1 MVASRVSSVSSRVAQ
16 ARRRS
21 ARRHTVSI
29 VLSGVVLSGLAFG
42 SAGVALFGS
51 GPYAGSGFGRPAPEG
66 APHKGLQLALADR
79 APTAPHEHSTR
90 SQSQRDHRH
99 LTALT
104 PPPAQKPA
112 RVASAEPP
120 RNVTV
125 LAKTATPVP
134 RPRPAD
140 HAGDRPKD
148 DLKAPYQVASA
159 EIGADIGLAPVSTP
173 LARAVKTLVI
183 TRDSVAETDIT
194 GSLGKSAAITAAE
207 AKAPDA
213 RSASKSEHA
222 PGKVALAAPG
232 KPDAK
237 AEKSHAIPP
246 EAIKAETPTTV
257 LAKPVPQKPARPL
270 TPHEKLYGPVRL
282 ASLGSVTPDT
292 VPNTVRDANGGLP
305 VAPYDRNTAV
315 YVITSKRVYLPDGT
329 SLEAHSGLGQY
340 MDNPKFA
347 HLRMRGVTPPHVYN
361 MKMREALFHGVEAI
375 RLNPIGGERAI
386 FGRDGLLAHTYM
398 LGPNGQ
404 SNGCVSF
411 KDYRAFLH
419 AFKSGKIN
427 RLAVI
432 SHLD

>member
-1 MVASRVSSVSSRVAQ
+1 M
-16 ARRRS
+16 
-21 ARRHTVSI
+21 
-29 VLSGVVLSGLAFG
+29 
-42 SAGVALFGS
+42 ALFGT
-51 GPYAGSGFGRPAPEG
+51 GHGFGTPAPEG
-66 APHKGLQLALADR
+66 LPHKGFQVALADR
-79 APTAPHEHSTR
+79 APVVQPNARLQSKDDHRSIAVLTAP
-90 SQSQRDHRH
+90 
-99 LTALT
+99 T
-104 PPPAQKPA
+104 PAAASPAQA

-125 LAKTATPVP
+125 LAKTPK
-134 RPRPAD
+134 PAPQT

-148 DLKAPYQVASA
+148 DLKTPYQLASA
-159 EIGADIGLAPVSTP
+159 DAGVTPVPTP
-173 LARAVKTLVI
+173 LARAVRTVAI
-183 TRDSVAETDIT
+183 TRDSVAEADIT
-194 GSLGKSAAITAAE
+194 GSLGKAA
-207 AKAPDA
+207 DA
-213 RSASKSEHA
+213 TSPGHTPAQA
-222 PGKVALAAPG
+222 PGKVALAAPP
-232 KPDAK
+232 KSDTKADAK
-237 AEKSHAIPP
+237 TDTKTDTRSHAISP
-246 EAIKAETPTTV
+246 EAIKAESPKPV
-257 LAKPVPQKPARPL
+257 LAKVAPQKPSRPL

-282 ASLGSVTPDT
+282 ASLGSVTPDS

-347 HLRMRGVTPPHVYN
+347 HLRMRGVTPPHVYT

-411 KDYRAFLH
+411 KDYRAFLN
-419 AFKSGKIN
+419 AFKSGRIN

>member
-1 MVASRVSSVSSRVAQ
+1 MVASRVSSVNSQ
-16 ARRRS
+16 AARARQRS

-29 VLSGVVLSGLAFG
+29 VLSGVVLGGLAFG
-42 SAGVALFGS
+42 SAGMALFGT
-51 GPYAGSGFGRPAPEG
+51 GNGFGTPAPDG
-66 APHKGLQLALADR
+66 IPHKGFQVALA
-79 APTAPHEHSTR
+79 APAPMAQARLDASFDSKH
-90 SQSQRDHRH
+90 DHRQI
-99 LTALT
+99 AVLT
-104 PPPAQKPA
+104 PPAPTKTAPA
-112 RVASAEPP
+112 RVASVEPP

-125 LAKTATPVP
+125 LAKTTK
-134 RPRPAD
+134 PAPQLQAGD
-140 HAGDRPKD
+140 HSGDRPKD
-148 DLKAPYQVASA
+148 DLKTPYQLASA
-159 EIGADIGLAPVSTP
+159 DAGVTPVPTP
-173 LARAVKTLVI
+173 LARAVKTVAI
-183 TRDSVAETDIT
+183 TRDSIAEADIT
-194 GSLGKSAAITAAE
+194 GSLGKSAE
-207 AKAPDA
+207 AKSPDNKPA
-213 RSASKSEHA
+213 QA
-222 PGKVALAAPG
+222 PGKVALAAPA

-237 AEKSHAIPP
+237 ADTKSDTRLHTLSP
-246 EAIKAETPTTV
+246 EAIKAETPKPV
-257 LAKPVPQKPARPL
+257 LAKVEKPVPAKPSRPL

-282 ASLGSVTPDT
+282 ASLSPVTPDS

-329 SLEAHSGLGQY
+329 SLEAHSGLGEY

-347 HLRMRGVTPPHVYN
+347 HLRMRGVTPPHVYT

-411 KDYRAFLH
+411 KDYRAFLT

>member
-1 MVASRVSSVSSRVAQ
+1 MVASRVSSVSSRAAH

-29 VLSGVVLSGLAFG
+29 VLSGFVLSGLAFG
-42 SAGVALFGS
+42 SAGVALFGT
-51 GPYAGSGFGRPAPEG
+51 GNGLGAPAPDG
-66 APHKGLQLALADR
+66 TPHKGLQVALAAQAPMAQHQHR
-79 APTAPHEHSTR
+79 APLNRKDDERPVAV
-90 SQSQRDHRH
+90 
-99 LTALT
+99 LT
-104 PPPAQKPA
+104 PPAQKPA
-112 RVASAEPP
+112 RVASAEPA

-125 LAKTATPVP
+125 LAKTAKPAP
-134 RPRPAD
+134 RPQAVAS
-140 HAGDRPKD
+140 AGDRPKD
-148 DLKAPYQVASA
+148 DLKAPYQLASA
-159 EIGADIGLAPVSTP
+159 DTGLAPAPTP
-173 LARAVKTLVI
+173 LARAVKTLAI
-183 TRDSVAETDIT
+183 TRDSAAETDIT
-194 GSLGKSAAITAAE
+194 GSLGKAAE
-207 AKAPDA
+207 AK
-213 RSASKSEHA
+213 A
-222 PGKVALAAPG
+222 PGKVALAAPA
-232 KPDAK
+232 KSDSKADTK
-237 AEKSHAIPP
+237 AEAKSHAIPSD
-246 EAIKAETPTTV
+246 AIRAETPKTV
-257 LAKPVPQKPARPL
+257 LAKPVPPKPARPL

-292 VPNTVRDANGGLP
+292 LPNTVRDANGGLP

-347 HLRMRGVTPPHVYN
+347 HLRMRGVTPPHVYT

-411 KDYRAFLH
+411 KDYRAFLN
-419 AFKSGKIN
+419 AFKSGRIN

>member
-1 MVASRVSSVSSRVAQ
+1 MVASRVSSVSSRAAH

-29 VLSGVVLSGLAFG
+29 VLSGLVLSGLAFG

-66 APHKGLQLALADR
+66 MPHKGLQIALADR
-79 APTAPHEHSTR
+79 APTAQAR
-90 SQSQRDHRH
+90 VQGQNDHRP
-99 LTALT
+99 LAVLT
-104 PPPAQKPA
+104 PSAQKPA
-112 RVASAEPP
+112 HVASAEPT

-125 LAKTATPVP
+125 LAKTTRTVTPAP
-134 RPRPAD
+134 QSRQAD
-140 HAGDRPKD
+140 GRPKD
-148 DLKAPYQVASA
+148 DLKTPYQLASA
-159 EIGADIGLAPVSTP
+159 GSGTDTGLAPVSTP
-173 LARAVKTLVI
+173 LARAVKTLAI
-183 TRDSVAETDIT
+183 TRDSAAETDIT
-194 GSLGKSAAITAAE
+194 GSLGKAAE
-207 AKAPDA
+207 AKAPD
-213 RSASKSEHA
+213 SKSADKTAHA

-237 AEKSHAIPP
+237 VEKSHAIPSD
-246 EAIKAETPTTV
+246 AIKAETPKTV

-282 ASLGSVTPDT
+282 ASLGAVTPDT
-292 VPNTVRDANGGLP
+292 LPNTVRDANGGLP

-347 HLRMRGVTPPHVYN
+347 HLRMRGVTPPHVYT

-411 KDYRAFLH
+411 KDYRAFLN

>member
-1 MVASRVSSVSSRVAQ
+1 MVASRVSSVSSQ
-16 ARRRS
+16 AARARQRS

-29 VLSGVVLSGLAFG
+29 VLSGIVLSGLAFG
-42 SAGVALFGS
+42 SAGMALFGT
-51 GPYAGSGFGRPAPEG
+51 GSGFGRPAPEG
-66 APHKGLQLALADR
+66 LPHKGFQVALADR
-79 APTAPHEHSTR
+79 APMAQHHAR
-90 SQSQRDHRH
+90 LQGKDDNRQI
-99 LTALT
+99 AVLT
-104 PPPAQKPA
+104 PPTPAASSPA
-112 RVASAEPP
+112 

-125 LAKTATPVP
+125 LAKTSK
-134 RPRPAD
+134 PAPQTRA
-140 HAGDRPKD
+140 AGDRPKD
-148 DLKAPYQVASA
+148 DLKTPYQLASA
-159 EIGADIGLAPVSTP
+159 DTGVTPAPAP
-173 LARAVKTLVI
+173 LARAVRTVAI
-183 TRDSVAETDIT
+183 TRDSVAEADIT
-194 GSLGKSAAITAAE
+194 GSLGKSAE
-207 AKAPDA
+207 AKSSDHQLAP
-213 RSASKSEHA
+213 A
-222 PGKVALAAPG
+222 PGKVALAAPT

-237 AEKSHAIPP
+237 NETKADTRSHAISP
-246 EAIKAETPTTV
+246 EAIKAESP
-257 LAKPVPQKPARPL
+257 KPVIAKVAPPKPSRPL

-282 ASLGSVTPDT
+282 ASLSPVTPDT
-292 VPNTVRDANGGLP
+292 VPNSVRDANGGLP

-347 HLRMRGVTPPHVYN
+347 HLRMRGVTPPHVYT

-386 FGRDGLLAHTYM
+386 FGRDGLLAQTYM

-411 KDYRAFLH
+411 KDYRAFLN
-419 AFKSGKIN
+419 AFKSGRIN

>member
-1 MVASRVSSVSSRVAQ
+1 MVASRVSSVSSRAAH

-29 VLSGVVLSGLAFG
+29 VLSGFVLSGLAFG
-42 SAGVALFGS
+42 SAGVALFGT
-51 GPYAGSGFGRPAPEG
+51 GNGLGAPAPDG
-66 APHKGLQLALADR
+66 IPHKGLQVALA
-79 APTAPHEHSTR
+79 APTPMAQH
-90 SQSQRDHRH
+90 QHRAH
-99 LTALT
+99 LNRKDDERPVTVLT
-104 PPPAQKPA
+104 PPAQKPA
-112 RVASAEPP
+112 RIASAEPA

-125 LAKTATPVP
+125 LAKTAKPAP
-134 RPRPAD
+134 RPQAAAS
-140 HAGDRPKD
+140 AGDRPKD
-148 DLKAPYQVASA
+148 DLKAPYQLASA
-159 EIGADIGLAPVSTP
+159 DTGLAPAPTP
-173 LARAVKTLVI
+173 LARAVKTLAI
-183 TRDSVAETDIT
+183 TRDSAAETDIT
-194 GSLGKSAAITAAE
+194 GSLGKAAE
-207 AKAPDA
+207 AKTPD
-213 RSASKSEHA
+213 SKPEHK

-237 AEKSHAIPP
+237 AEAKSHAIPSD
-246 EAIKAETPTTV
+246 AIKAETPKTV
-257 LAKPVPQKPARPL
+257 LAKPVPPKPARPL

-282 ASLGSVTPDT
+282 ASLGVVTPDT
-292 VPNTVRDANGGLP
+292 LPNTVRDANGGLP

-347 HLRMRGVTPPHVYN
+347 HLRMRGVTPPHVYT

-411 KDYRAFLH
+411 KDYRAFLT
-419 AFKSGKIN
+419 AFKSGRIN

>member
-1 MVASRVSSVSSRVAQ
+1 MVASRVSSVSSRAAH

-29 VLSGVVLSGLAFG
+29 VLSGFVLSGLAFG
-42 SAGVALFGS
+42 SAGVALFGT
-51 GPYAGSGFGRPAPEG
+51 GNGLGAPAPDG
-66 APHKGLQLALADR
+66 VPHKGLQVALA
-79 APTAPHEHSTR
+79 APAPMAQVQHSA
-90 SQSQRDHRH
+90 H
-99 LTALT
+99 LSRKDNERPIAVLT
-104 PPPAQKPA
+104 PPAQKTT
-112 RVASAEPP
+112 RIASAEPA

-125 LAKTATPVP
+125 LAKTAKPAPRQPV
-134 RPRPAD
+134 AGS
-140 HAGDRPKD
+140 AGDRPKD
-148 DLKAPYQVASA
+148 DLKAPYQFASA
-159 EIGADIGLAPVSTP
+159 GSGTDTGLAPAPTP
-173 LARAVKTLVI
+173 LARAVKTLAI
-183 TRDSVAETDIT
+183 TRDSAAETDIT
-194 GSLGKSAAITAAE
+194 GSLGKSAGMTAAD
-207 AKAPDA
+207 AKAPD
-213 RSASKSEHA
+213 SKPEHK
-222 PGKVALAAPG
+222 PGKVALAAPA
-232 KPDAK
+232 KSDSKADAK
-237 AEKSHAIPP
+237 AEAKSHAIPSD
-246 EAIKAETPTTV
+246 AIKAETPKTV

-282 ASLGSVTPDT
+282 ASLGAVTPDT
-292 VPNTVRDANGGLP
+292 MPNTVRDANGGLP

-315 YVITSKRVYLPDGT
+315 YVITSRRVYMPDGT

-347 HLRMRGVTPPHVYN
+347 HLRMRGVTPPHVYT

-411 KDYRAFLH
+411 KDYRAFLN
-419 AFKSGKIN
+419 AFKSGRIN